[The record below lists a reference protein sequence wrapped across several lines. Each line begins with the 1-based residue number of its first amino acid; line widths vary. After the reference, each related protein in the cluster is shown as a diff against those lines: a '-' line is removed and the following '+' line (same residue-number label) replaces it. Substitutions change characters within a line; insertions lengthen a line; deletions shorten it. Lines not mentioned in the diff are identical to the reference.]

1 MTVHFK
7 VNYRENMALFQNLW
21 VKVWLGILVF
31 LLLISPLFLSRY
43 QLSIFIEM
51 GIAIICAVGLGLLS
65 GYAGQISM
73 GHGAF
78 VAIGAYTSAIIT
90 GKLGVPFIISLPLS
104 GLFATAIGMVVG
116 IPSLRLKG
124 LYLALAT
131 VAFQLVVEYILFHWD
146 FTQGDMGMAVKGAS
160 IGGYPINTETQYF
173 YLTMVV
179 TGLALLFAKNL
190 VRSKFGR
197 NFMAI
202 RDRDVA
208 AEALGIDLAKY
219 KVIAFGVS
227 AFYCGVAG
235 CLTAHYQQWIVP
247 GGFDLFLSLGFIAMI
262 IIGGLGTILGCVF
275 GAIMITGIPHILVY
289 IIDFM
294 KEIYPSAGEF
304 IMDIK
309 TGIFGLVIVFILLF
323 QPEGLFGI
331 YRRIKIYWKTWP
343 FKFY

>member
-1 MTVHFK
+1 MGSKFK
-7 VNYRENMALFQNLW
+7 VTYKEDMALFQNRW
-21 VKVWLGILVF
+21 VKVWCVIF
-31 LLLISPLFLSRY
+31 ILLLITFPFFLSRY
-43 QLSIFIEM
+43 PLSILIEM
-51 GIAIICAVGLGLLS
+51 NIAVIGAIGLGLLS

-78 VAIGAYTSAIIT
+78 LAIGAYTSALIT

-104 GLFATAIGMVVG
+104 GLFAALIGMIVG

-131 VAFQLVVEYILFHWD
+131 VAFHLIVEYILHHWD
-146 FTQGDMGMAVKGAS
+146 LTQGDMGMAVEGAA
-160 IGGYPINTETQYF
+160 IGGYQFATEQQYF
-173 YLTMVV
+173 YLTMIITV
-179 TGLALLFAKNL
+179 LAVLCAKNI

-197 NFMAI
+197 SFMAI
-202 RDRDVA
+202 RDRDIA

-227 AFYCGVAG
+227 AFYAGVAG
-235 CLTAHYQQWIVP
+235 CLTAHYQKWIVP
-247 GGFDLFLSLGFIAMI
+247 GGFDLFLSLAYIAMI
-262 IIGGLGTILGCVF
+262 IIGGVGTILGCVF
-275 GAIMITGIPHILVY
+275 GAVLITGIPHVLVY

-294 KEIYPSAGEF
+294 KAIYPGAGEF

-309 TGIFGLVIVFILLF
+309 AGIFGAIIVLILLF

-331 YRRIKIYWKTWP
+331 YRRTKIYWKTWP
-343 FKFY
+343 FKF